1 MIRVKSREW
10 VKKDRL
16 YLSDEYT
23 VEWKSLKERY
33 FTNISDLSEELR
45 MSEEKRDDTWVIKG
59 KGLKFVKK
67 EKLKYILLDVK

>member
-1 MIRVKSREW
+1 MNIQWSEKAWRREEIFYW
-10 VKKDRL
+10 
-16 YLSDEYT
+16 
-23 VEWKSLKERY
+23 
-33 FTNISDLSEELR
+33 SDLREEFR

>member
-1 MIRVKSREW
+1 MREEREVIFEW
-10 VKKDRL
+10 WIYSGVKKL
-16 YLSDEYT
+16 EG
-23 VEWKSLKERY
+23 EKRY